1 MPNRSAIFRTLTLL
15 APGLV
20 ALMLVSPAPA
30 SGELERILSAHAPES
45 PDAVI
50 RGEFEQEKHLVE
62 LDRPLVSRGEFVAA
76 PADGL
81 IWRVREP
88 VTSTMVVTERHL
100 VETVEGRE
108 TLRVTAEE
116 RPALRMM
123 ATAMLAV
130 FRSDADRLQEF
141 FDIDIESPDTD
152 DWVLRLQPRGEG
164 AAEFM
169 EGMWIRGGTRVEC
182 VEVAESGGDRTVI
195 HLVNVSTSAGG
206 LTPEERA
213 ELAQ

>member
-1 MPNRSAIFRTLTLL
+1 MRNRPAMLGMLGLI
-15 APGLV
+15 APGV
-20 ALMLVSPAPA
+20 AAFMLAGAAQA

-45 PDAVI
+45 PDAVV
-50 RGEFEQEKHLVE
+50 RGEFEQEKYLVE
-62 LDRPLVSRGEFVAA
+62 LDEPLVSTGEFVAA
-76 PADGL
+76 PGDGL
-81 IWRVREP
+81 IWRVHQP

-130 FRSDADRLQEF
+130 FRAEADRLKEF
-141 FDIDIESPDTD
+141 FEIDIESAVED
-152 DWVLRLQPRGEG
+152 DWVLRLRPRGEG
-164 AAEFM
+164 AAEYM
-169 EGMWIRGGTRVEC
+169 EAMRIRGGTRVER
-182 VEVAESGGDRTVI
+182 VEVTEGGGDRTVI
-195 HLVNVSTSAGG
+195 RLVSVCTSAGG

-213 ELAQ
+213 ELGQ